1 MVEGEEWDPGGR
13 SLLHE
18 IQPRPPRPRNNTRWV
33 PLTQPATPSPPLC
46 RPNALFF
53 PLPPKLVSPS
63 STNGNKAD
71 KCPGFNHVFSSLK
84 LFLTVCVQFF
94 VCLCVYKE
102 KNSSENDA
110 EGIAVL
116 CMYVSIF
123 FFPPVSSV
131 LFPCLYVKM
140 GYSTHP

>member
-94 VCLCVYKE
+94 VCLCVCVYKE
-102 KNSSENDA
+102 KT
-110 EGIAVL
+110 AVRMMQRESL
-116 CMYVSIF
+116 CCVCMFLF
-123 FFPPVSSV
+123 FSFLLYRLFCFPV
-131 LFPCLYVKM
+131 FM
-140 GYSTHP
+140 